1 MVDHILGMQELE
13 MSQRDRAVSLKLLD
27 DYHSSQLV
35 LFSWVSVRIWYSGL
49 VWLKF
54 GIDLLKY
61 PINPIILC
69 ISVMNNGFFFSIED
83 TAMMFLGSAV
93 HPPDHTIRPRY
104 KIYIW
109 IDGISMP
116 WLWYLFSLVPEV
128 LAADALGVA
137 QMFLNW

>member
-69 ISVMNNGFFFSIED
+69 SSVMNNGFFFSIED

-93 HPPDHTIRPRY
+93 HPPDQTIRPRY

-109 IDGISMP
+109 IDGIWMP